1 MDKVERLIVEFAGWI
16 QCDPEETKFHY
27 VGSKESLDSFFGG
40 GDIQITGKEY
50 MTLSE
55 EERGNFVLECLGDSY
70 INALDGEC
78 DHLTVEVE
86 EVMQRGA
93 QGVAKSIPDNDLRI
107 IIILSKD
114 NG

>member
-16 QCDPEETKFHY
+16 QCDPEETQFQY
-27 VGSKESLDSFFGG
+27 IGAEQYGLMSTGN
-40 GDIQITGKEY
+40 IITGDEY
-50 MTLSE
+50 MALSSE
-55 EERGNFVLECLGDSY
+55 QRGDYVLECLGKSY
-70 INALDGEC
+70 IHSLDGEC
-78 DHLTVEVE
+78 DHLTIEVE

-114 NG
+114 NA